1 MEKKT
6 LSLEQ
11 IDQLY
16 LFTRQHFVEWYDLQ
30 SELVDHLANAI
41 ETEWQE
47 NPKLSFDEALKV
59 QFKKFGIF
67 GFTGVIEERQKGLTK
82 KYNALF
88 WSYYK
93 EFFKLPKIILTL
105 FSIYLLYKF
114 FAFFEKPEYV
124 FVTLLI
130 SILGISAIIF
140 IKKTKELERKEKQ
153 TLKKWLF
160 EEVAVKMKANSS
172 FIISVTLFNI
182 SVQVINHHN
191 YWQNEYIPY
200 ASILLVLISLFV
212 YIQLKIIPQK
222 VSEELAKT
230 YPEYQL
236 EIV

>member
-82 KYNALF
+82 KIQRPFL
-88 WSYYK
+88 
-93 EFFKLPKIILTL
+93 E
-105 FSIYLLYKF
+105 LL
-114 FAFFEKPEYV
+114 
-124 FVTLLI
+124 
-130 SILGISAIIF
+130 
-140 IKKTKELERKEKQ
+140 
-153 TLKKWLF
+153 
-160 EEVAVKMKANSS
+160 
-172 FIISVTLFNI
+172 
-182 SVQVINHHN
+182 
-191 YWQNEYIPY
+191 
-200 ASILLVLISLFV
+200 
-212 YIQLKIIPQK
+212 
-222 VSEELAKT
+222 
-230 YPEYQL
+230 
-236 EIV
+236 